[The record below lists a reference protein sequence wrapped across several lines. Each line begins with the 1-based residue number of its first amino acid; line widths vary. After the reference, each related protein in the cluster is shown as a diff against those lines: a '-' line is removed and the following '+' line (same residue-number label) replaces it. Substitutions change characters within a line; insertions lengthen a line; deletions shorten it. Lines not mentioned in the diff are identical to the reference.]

1 MIKRHTVPSGLH
13 FSYSPWQLDQSL
25 TFNSLLPVWQSDS
38 MEDQPVT
45 SESQITARSQ
55 LDLVSSG
62 PLRVKNP
69 SVQIFHWSWKLL
81 V

>member
-1 MIKRHTVPSGLH
+1 MLCPQDLILVVLLGN
-13 FSYSPWQLDQSL
+13 WISL
-25 TFNSLLPVWQSDS
+25 TFNSLLSVWQSDS

-55 LDLVSSG
+55 LDLFSSG